1 MQDWAPV
8 GLCVCDGLG
17 GLMFHGMSDFKDG
30 GGGDVDGEPVE
41 GLGAQVGEGVQC
53 RGGGEHEGP
62 GFGGVPD
69 AGGGVGC

>member
-1 MQDWAPV
+1 MHHWAS
-8 GLCVCDGLG
+8 GCGRLT
-17 GLMFHGMSDFKDG
+17 GLMFHGFRDFEDG

-41 GLGAQVGEGVQC
+41 GLGAEVGEGVQGGR
-53 RGGGEHEGP
+53 RGKHEGP

>member
-1 MQDWAPV
+1 MQDWAS
-8 GLCVCDGLG
+8 GFRVCDGLG
-17 GLMFHGMSDFKDG
+17 GYMFHGFSDLEDG

-41 GLGAQVGEGVQC
+41 GLGAEVGEGVQC
-53 RGGGEHEGP
+53 GRRGEHEGP